1 MPEPVVIMGPA
12 GRPAEPS
19 AGPPEHGSDPA
30 QRAKGG
36 IGRRILR
43 WASEVLARALWAASL
58 ATLRAVKR
66 YPRISLGA
74 GTSILILGAVWLT
87 QPHPGTGK
95 RTIPTNK
102 IAGNLFAP
110 AAKVQNDPGGANQK
124 AAVVDRSDTSRSE
137 PGARETAR
145 PDAIPQPNLAASAK
159 SVDDLPAFH
168 SLTDGSKSEQDHQSP
183 EKPAAGVELAAGPK
197 AEQELAPA
205 SALES
210 RSATLLAPPVP
221 DPVHA
226 PPLPI
231 AQQDKHGADAAQAP
245 PLLDPPAAA
254 PALTAMSPP
263 IEPSPV
269 SASANDPLQ
278 IAPALELA
286 AKEPKPAQD
295 PAPLPVAKAAE
306 GDVPTAGDKLPDGA
320 ASDHPK
326 PIPSPVASVEL
337 GPASPVDS
345 STGKPK
351 LSDGDPKQPE
361 TPESNVADRM
371 ASTPEHPAPGP
382 AHEPPRAASMPI
394 SETLAASGTARP
406 ESTSSPTSE
415 SNQTS
420 TRAAEAEPRVAKSRT
435 QDSRA
440 EQASPENPAGAG
452 WVSIPNSGRL
462 PIDGAD
468 DVATKAGD
476 SDPAIGSRSI
486 VARDMRAHTA
496 KDVGFEL
503 ESSQPRTPAR
513 GAGDQA
519 QTGERF
525 AAGAGSQAERG
536 ARSDAPRVESVPHLV
551 ERGENFWSI
560 SRQYYNSGRYYR
572 ALWKANAERYP
583 DISVLHVGDTI
594 MIPPPEELDPKYI
607 VAPRTGASSTL
618 AGARGSPGS
627 GRDGD
632 RQDSATDPAE
642 PSASS
647 PSRRTPTSAA
657 RSSQASRLADGV
669 PARSSRATD
678 GELDLSIS
686 DGRARAG
693 RSGELAVNDD
703 ARNDEPETRTSA
715 RPRRSDTAAPGRPIY
730 KVRPYDTL
738 RSIARD
744 TLDDPRRASE
754 ILELNRGLI
763 DDPTQ
768 LIAGQILELPED
780 ARTTVRRSASR
791 R

>member
-1 MPEPVVIMGPA
+1 MAPTPLTGPKV
-12 GRPAEPS
+12 GS
-19 AGPPEHGSDPA
+19 AGESCAGPRKSWRAPSGPPRWRLWRSQTISAGFAGSRRLDRDPWSRLA
-30 QRAKGG
+30 HAAAPGNRQAHNSHEQDRRESVRASGE
-36 IGRRILR
+36 RPER
-43 WASEVLARALWAASL
+43 S
-58 ATLRAVKR
+58 
-66 YPRISLGA
+66 GA
-74 GTSILILGAVWLT
+74 
-87 QPHPGTGK
+87 
-95 RTIPTNK
+95 
-102 IAGNLFAP
+102 
-110 AAKVQNDPGGANQK
+110 ANQK
-124 AAVVDRSDTSRSE
+124 VAVVGRSDTSRAE
-137 PGARETAR
+137 PAARETAR
-145 PDAIPQPNLAASAK
+145 PDAVPQPNLAASAK

-168 SLTDGSKSEQDHQSP
+168 SLTDVSKTEQDHQSP
-183 EKPAAGVELAAGPK
+183 EKPAPGVELAAAPK

-231 AQQDKHGADAAQAP
+231 AQQDKHDADAAQAP

-254 PALTAMSPP
+254 PALTATGPP

-295 PAPLPVAKAAE
+295 PAPHPVAKAAE
-306 GDVPTAGDKLPDGA
+306 GDVPTAGAKLPAGA
-320 ASDHPK
+320 ASEQPK
-326 PIPSPVASVEL
+326 PIHDPVPSVEL

-345 STGKPK
+345 SAGKPT

-361 TPESNVADRM
+361 APQSNMADRM
-371 ASTPEHPAPGP
+371 AATPEHSAPGP

-406 ESTSSPTSE
+406 ESTSPTSE

-420 TRAAEAEPRVAKSRT
+420 TRAAEAEPRIAKSRT

-486 VARDMRAHTA
+486 IARDMRAHTA
-496 KDVGFEL
+496 KDIGFEL
-503 ESSQPRTPAR
+503 ESSQPRTPSR

-525 AAGAGSQAERG
+525 AAGAGSQAERD
-536 ARSDAPRVESVPHLV
+536 ALDAPRVESVPHLV

-627 GRDGD
+627 GGNGN

-647 PSRRTPTSAA
+647 PSRRMPTSAA
-657 RSSQASRLADGV
+657 RSSQASRFADGV
-669 PARSSRATD
+669 PSRSSRATD

-703 ARNDEPETRTSA
+703 ASNDEPETRTSA
-715 RPRRSDTAAPGRPIY
+715 RPRRSDTAAPSRPIY

-780 ARTTVRRSASR
+780 ARTTLRRSASR